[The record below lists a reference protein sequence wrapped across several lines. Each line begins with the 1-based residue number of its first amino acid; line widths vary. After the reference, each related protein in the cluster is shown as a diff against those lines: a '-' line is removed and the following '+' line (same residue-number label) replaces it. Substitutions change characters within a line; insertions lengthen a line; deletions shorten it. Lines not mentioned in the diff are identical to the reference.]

1 MEYYRRQQNIEEY
14 FRIKG
19 RLLVNFTLA
28 GVPDLAPEVV
38 DPGLVLILLHVH
50 LDMASLQI
58 ELVRRP
64 LLPQDVR
71 QLLRVLRH
79 HIEPRD
85 LVVVIDSKPD
95 DGTNDQTVDYSKAGL
110 VYEGDSPRKMKTLVL
125 S

>member
-1 MEYYRRQQNIEEY
+1 
-14 FRIKG
+14 
-19 RLLVNFTLA
+19 
-28 GVPDLAPEVV
+28 
-38 DPGLVLILLHVH
+38 
-50 LDMASLQI
+50 MASLQI

-95 DGTNDQTVDYSKAGL
+95 DGTNDQTVDYSQAGL